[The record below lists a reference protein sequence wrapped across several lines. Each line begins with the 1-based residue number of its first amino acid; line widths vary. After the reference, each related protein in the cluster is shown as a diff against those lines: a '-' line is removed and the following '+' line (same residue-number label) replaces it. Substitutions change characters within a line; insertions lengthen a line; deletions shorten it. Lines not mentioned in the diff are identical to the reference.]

1 MQGED
6 SKSQVAFKAKKQDL
20 QCGVASSK
28 DGICSKI
35 YHVKNENLCAVDTVD

>member
-6 SKSQVAFKAKKQDL
+6 SKSQVAFKAKKLDL

-35 YHVKNENLCAVDTVD
+35 YQVKNENLCAVDTVD